1 MKIKLF
7 VLGVASLSILSCGGM
22 KKDLTPA
29 TAHDLSGCYA
39 DSDYN
44 NRAEGYDW
52 VGVEVVALTDTTARI
67 AVRSRSD
74 IKTPTCRFDA
84 DASLVGRDSLKASYD
99 GKNIFFTL
107 KDSVLSVGTEF
118 EQDANLLNFFCS
130 GGASIEGDYKQID
143 GQLDPAQVDLRSFAS
158 FLNWNNFSYEVE
170 VLNDTLFIQPYGL
183 EIDNS
188 RVSHELNGYTVVKA
202 EIGDLNIDGFPEVL
216 VYLQS
221 TDGSKKGDI
230 IGYSINNGKSMSQ
243 ISYDNTIDDSEKFV
257 GYQGNDDFAI
267 VESTFVRRF
276 PLAESAIKDKESPKN
291 RQIQYKLIDG
301 EASRV
306 LTVDKVLAY

>member
-74 IKTPTCRFDA
+74 IKTPTCRLDA
-84 DASLVGRDSLKASYD
+84 EESLGGRDSLKASYD
-99 GKNIFFTL
+99 GQNICFTL

-202 EIGDLNIDGFPEVL
+202 EIGDLNIDGFKIVDEKDLTKAAKIGIKLFSEGNADLIMKAVL
-216 VYLQS
+216 NKERGLR
-221 TDGSKKGDI
+221 TNALGS
-230 IGYSINNGKSMSQ
+230 
-243 ISYDNTIDDSEKFV
+243 
-257 GYQGNDDFAI
+257 I
-267 VESTFVRRF
+267 VSKH
-276 PLAESAIKDKESPKN
+276 LYN
-291 RQIQYKLIDG
+291 
-301 EASRV
+301 
-306 LTVDKVLAY
+306 